1 MDKERR
7 ILDDKDL
14 IKKQTVITNQ
24 LNQERNKVHIDISI
38 AESRIKDLE
47 SAQQMT
53 LTNIK
58 EIIIEKKKL
67 DISNTDIEGKI
78 AGKGMTEAELK
89 SKEIDAEKEQL
100 KKVQNQLTCEKETAS
115 KIMRL
120 LEDEEKKSR
129 DLLEEKMKL

>member
-1 MDKERR
+1 
-7 ILDDKDL
+7 
-14 IKKQTVITNQ
+14 VITNQ

-100 KKVQNQLTCEKETAS
+100 KKVQNSLNCEKESAS